1 VTVEGNGIKKDEIID
16 DRKDKSMTLEELDK
30 KYVLQTYARD
40 YTNFVK
46 GVGSTLYDESGRD
59 YIDFASGIAVNSV
72 GHGNEKLVN
81 AICEQAKKIIHIS
94 NLQVIEPQAKLAQ
107 KIVELSGYDMGVF
120 FANSGAEANEGA
132 IKIARKYGETK
143 FENKRYK
150 VITLEHS
157 FHGRTIT
164 TVKATGQE
172 SFHTPH
178 FSPYP
183 AGFSYEKSI
192 EDVYKAIDDETVAVL
207 IELVQGE
214 GGVQP
219 FEKEEIQKLAAH
231 LKENGVL
238 LIVDEVQTG
247 VYRTG
252 EFLASNLYEIEPDI
266 ITLAK
271 GLGGG
276 VPIGAVMTRHKDV
289 FAPGDHGSTFGGN
302 YLSTAAGLA
311 VLEILSELYDSGVL
325 HETLLYF
332 EQKLKETASKYETL
346 FDKEVGLGMMRGL
359 RAKSAEIQGNIIK
372 NCMKEGLV
380 ILKAGRN
387 TVRFLPSLTIRKDEI
402 DEGFKRFETAIST
415 L

>member
-1 VTVEGNGIKKDEIID
+1 MNIEEI
-16 DRKDKSMTLEELDK
+16 DK
-30 KYVLQTYARD
+30 KFVLPTYARD
-40 YTNFVK
+40 YTNFVR
-46 GVGSTLYDESGRD
+46 GVGSTLYDDSGRD
-59 YIDFASGIAVNSV
+59 YIDFASGIGVNSV
-72 GHGNEKLVN
+72 GHGNEALSS
-81 AICEQAKKIIHIS
+81 AICKQVRDIIHIS
-94 NLQVIEPQAKLAQ
+94 NLQVIEPQAELAQ
-107 KIVELSGYDMGVF
+107 KIVELSGYDMALF

-143 FENKRYK
+143 FDSKRYK

-183 AGFSYEKSI
+183 DGFSYEKSI
-192 EDVYKAIDDETVAVL
+192 EDVYSAIDSKTVAVL

-214 GGVQP
+214 GGVEP
-219 FEKEEIQKLAAH
+219 FAKEEIEKLANH
-231 LKENGVL
+231 LKSKDIL

-252 EFLASNLYEIEPDI
+252 EFLASNLYGITPDI

-276 VPIGAVMTRHKDV
+276 VPIGVVMSGHKDIFV
-289 FAPGDHGSTFGGN
+289 AGDHGSTFGGN
-302 YLSTAAGLA
+302 YLSTTAGLS
-311 VLEILSELYDSGVL
+311 VLDTLSSIYDSG
-325 HETLLYF
+325 EIAQKILYF
-332 EQKLKETASKYETL
+332 ESKLQDIVSRYSHL
-346 FDKEVGLGMMRGL
+346 FTKEVGVGLMRGL
-359 RAKSAEIQGNIIK
+359 RARDSDILSKVLSGS
-372 NCMKEGLV
+372 MGEGLI

-387 TVRFLPSLTIRKDEI
+387 TVRFLPSITISSEEI
-402 DEGFKRFETAIST
+402 DEGFVRFERVLKAI
-415 L
+415 

>member
-1 VTVEGNGIKKDEIID
+1 MEIKMNLEQQ
-16 DRKDKSMTLEELDK
+16 DKQ
-30 KYVLQTYARD
+30 YVLQTYARD

-46 GVGSTLYDESGRD
+46 GVGSTLYDEKGKD
-59 YIDFASGIAVNSV
+59 YIDFASGIGVNSV
-72 GHGNEKLVN
+72 GHGNEVLTS
-81 AICEQAKKIIHIS
+81 AICEQAKNIIHIS
-94 NLQVIEPQAKLAQ
+94 NLQVIAPQAKLAQ
-107 KIVELSGYDMGVF
+107 KIVELSGYDMGIF

-172 SFHTPH
+172 SFHTPN

-183 AGFSYEKSI
+183 DGFSYEKSVA
-192 EDVYKAIDDETVAVL
+192 DVYDAIDEETVAVL

-219 FEKEEIQKLAAH
+219 FEKEEIQKLAQH
-231 LKENGVL
+231 LKSKDIL

-252 EFLASNLYEIEPDI
+252 QFLASNLYEIEPDI

-276 VPIGAVMTRHKDV
+276 VPIGAVMTKHKEV
-289 FAPGDHGSTFGGN
+289 LSAGDHGSTFGGN
-302 YLSTAAGLA
+302 YLSTAAGIA
-311 VLEILSELYDSGVL
+311 VLDVLKPMYDEGL
-325 HETLLYF
+325 IDETLLYF
-332 EQKLKETASKYETL
+332 SEKLKVIASTYKNL
-346 FDKEVGLGMMRGL
+346 FDKEVGLGLMRGL
-359 RAKSAEIQGNIIK
+359 RAKNAEIQGNIIK
-372 NCMKEGLV
+372 GCMAEGLV
-380 ILKAGRN
+380 VLKAGRN
-387 TVRFLPSLTIRKDEI
+387 TVRFLPSITITKNEI
-402 DEGFKRFETAIST
+402 DEGFKRFEKVLCS

>member
-1 VTVEGNGIKKDEIID
+1 
-16 DRKDKSMTLEELDK
+16 MTLEEQDK
-30 KYVLQTYARD
+30 QYILQTYARD

-46 GVGSTLYDESGRD
+46 GVGSTLYDEKGKD
-59 YIDFASGIAVNSV
+59 YIDFASGIGVNSV
-72 GHGNEKLVN
+72 GHGNDILTS
-81 AICEQAKKIIHIS
+81 AICEQVKNIIHIS

-107 KIVELSGYDMGVF
+107 KIVELSGYDMGIF

-143 FENKRYK
+143 FNNKRYK

-183 AGFSYEKSI
+183 DGFSYEKSI

-219 FEKEEIQKLAAH
+219 FEKGEIQKLARH
-231 LKENGVL
+231 LKTKEIL
-238 LIVDEVQTG
+238 FIVDEVQTG

-276 VPIGAVMTRHKDV
+276 VPIGAVMTKHKEILSV
-289 FAPGDHGSTFGGN
+289 GDHGSTFGGN
-302 YLSTAAGLA
+302 YLSTTAGLA
-311 VLEILSELYDSGVL
+311 VLDILTSLYESGTLDEVLIYFSQKVKELVNKYTHL
-325 HETLLYF
+325 F
-332 EQKLKETASKYETL
+332 E
-346 FDKEVGLGMMRGL
+346 KEVGLGLMRGL
-359 RAKSAEIQGNIIK
+359 RARNTEIQAEVLK
-372 NCMKEGLV
+372 NCLKEGLIV
-380 ILKAGRN
+380 LKAGRN
-387 TVRFLPSLTIRKDEI
+387 TVRFLPSITISKNEI
-402 DEGFKRFETAIST
+402 DEGFKRFEKAISA

>member
-1 VTVEGNGIKKDEIID
+1 
-16 DRKDKSMTLEELDK
+16 MTLEELDK
-30 KYVLQTYARD
+30 KYVLQTYNRN

-46 GVGSTLYDESGRD
+46 GQGSTLYAENGDD

-72 GHGNEKLVN
+72 GHNNPTLVK
-81 AICEQAKKIIHIS
+81 ALQEQVEKIIHIS
-94 NLQVIEPQAKLAQ
+94 NLQVIEPQAKLAE
-107 KIVELSGYDMGVF
+107 KICTLANYDGAIF

-143 FENKRYK
+143 FEKKRYK

-172 SFHTPH
+172 HFHTPN

-183 AGFSYEKSI
+183 AGFSYV
-192 EDVYKAIDDETVAVL
+192 DGLDAVYENLDDETVAVM

-219 FEKEEIQKLAAH
+219 FEKEAIQKLAQH
-231 LKENGVL
+231 LKERDVL

-247 VYRTG
+247 IYRTG
-252 EFLASNLYEIEPDI
+252 AMLASNMYEIEPDI
-266 ITLAK
+266 ITMAK

-276 VPIGAVMTRHKDV
+276 VPIGAVMTKHKDV
-289 FAPGDHGSTFGGN
+289 LVAGDHGSTFGGN
-302 YLSTAAGLA
+302 YLSTRAGLA
-311 VLEILSELYDSGVL
+311 VLEVLSDMYESGKL
-325 HETLLYF
+325 TETLAYF
-332 EQKLKETASKYETL
+332 TVKLKEIQKKYSHL
-346 FDKEVGLGMMRGL
+346 FTQEVGLGLMRGL
-359 RAKSAEIQGNIIK
+359 RAKDNDT
-372 NCMKEGLV
+372 MKAVLTKAMEKRV
-380 ILKAGRN
+380 IVLSAGRN
-387 TVRFLPSLTIRKDEI
+387 TVRFLPSLTITASEI
-402 DEGFKRFETAIST
+402 DEGFKRFEEAITS

>member
-1 VTVEGNGIKKDEIID
+1 
-16 DRKDKSMTLEELDK
+16 MTLEELDK

-46 GVGSTLYDESGRD
+46 GVGSVLYDDQGRD
-59 YIDFASGIAVNSV
+59 YIDFGSGIAVNSV
-72 GHGNEKLVN
+72 GYGNERLAN

-94 NLQVIEPQAKLAQ
+94 NLQVIEPQAKLAE
-107 KIVELSGYDMGVF
+107 KIVKLSGYDMGVF

-132 IKIARKYGETK
+132 IKIARKYGEVK
-143 FENKRYK
+143 FNQKRYK
-150 VITLEHS
+150 VITLEGS

-172 SFHTPH
+172 HFHSSY

-183 AGFSYEKSI
+183 YGFSYESSI
-192 EDVYKAIDDETVAVL
+192 DKVYGAIDDETVAVL

-219 FEKEEIQKLAAH
+219 FDKEEIQKLASH
-231 LKENGVL
+231 LKKEGIL

-247 VYRTG
+247 VFRTG

-271 GLGGG
+271 GLAGG
-276 VPIGAVMTRHKDV
+276 VPIGAVMTKHKDV
-289 FAPGDHGSTFGGN
+289 LTAGDHGSTFGGN

-311 VLEILSELYDSGVL
+311 VLEILEEMYERG
-325 HETLLYF
+325 EIAEALLYF
-332 EQKLKETASKYETL
+332 EKKLQEIVQKYPHL
-346 FDKEVGLGMMRGL
+346 FEKEVGLGLMRGL
-359 RAKSAEIQGNIIK
+359 RAKSSDIQMKTIK
-372 NCMKEGLV
+372 QCMKEGLIV
-380 ILKAGRN
+380 LKAGRN
-387 TVRFLPSLTIRKDEI
+387 TVRLLPSLTITKDEM
-402 DEGFKRFETAIST
+402 DEGFKRFEKAIGSID
-415 L
+415 

>member
-1 VTVEGNGIKKDEIID
+1 MENK
-16 DRKDKSMTLEELDK
+16 MTLEQQDK

-46 GVGSTLYDESGRD
+46 GVGSTLYDDNGRD
-59 YIDFASGIAVNSV
+59 YIDFASGIGVNSV
-72 GHGNEKLVN
+72 GHGNEKLTN

-107 KIVELSGYDMGVF
+107 RIVELSGYDMACF

-150 VITLEHS
+150 IITLEHS

-219 FEKEEIQKLAAH
+219 FEKVEIQKLAAH
-231 LKENGVL
+231 LKAEGIL

-276 VPIGAVMTRHKDV
+276 VPIGAVMTTHKDV
-289 FAPGDHGSTFGGN
+289 LSAGDHGSTFGGN
-302 YLSTAAGLA
+302 YLSTSAGLA
-311 VLEILSELYDSGVL
+311 VLDILEGLYANGTVG
-325 HETLLYF
+325 ETLIYF
-332 EQKLKETASKYETL
+332 EEKLEAIAKTYANL
-346 FDKEVGLGMMRGL
+346 FEKEVGLGFMRGL
-359 RAKSAEIQGNIIK
+359 RAKSAEIQGAVLK
-372 NCMKEGLV
+372 NSLKEGLI

-387 TVRFLPSLTIRKDEI
+387 TVRFLPSITITKDEI
-402 DEGFKRFETAIST
+402 DEGFKRFEQAIST

>member
-1 VTVEGNGIKKDEIID
+1 
-16 DRKDKSMTLEELDK
+16 MTLEELDK
-30 KYVLQTYARD
+30 KYVLQTYNRN

-46 GVGSTLYDESGRD
+46 GQGSTLYAENGDD

-72 GHGNEKLVN
+72 GHNNQTLVK
-81 AICEQAKKIIHIS
+81 ALQEQVEKIIHIS
-94 NLQVIEPQAKLAQ
+94 NLQVIEPQAKLAE
-107 KIVELSGYDMGVF
+107 KICTLANYDGAIF

-143 FENKRYK
+143 FEKKRYK

-172 SFHTPH
+172 SFHTPN

-183 AGFSYEKSI
+183 AGFSYV
-192 EDVYKAIDDETVAVL
+192 DGLDAVYENLDDETVAVM

-219 FEKEEIQKLAAH
+219 FEKEAIQKLAQH
-231 LKENGVL
+231 LKDRDVL

-247 VYRTG
+247 IYRTG
-252 EFLASNLYEIEPDI
+252 AMLASNMYEIEPDI
-266 ITLAK
+266 ITMAK

-276 VPIGAVMTRHKDV
+276 VPIGAVMTKHKDILV
-289 FAPGDHGSTFGGN
+289 AGDHGSTFGGN
-302 YLSTAAGLA
+302 YLSTRAGLA
-311 VLEILSELYDSGVL
+311 VLDVLSDMDNSGKL
-325 HETLLYF
+325 TETLAYF
-332 EQKLKETASKYETL
+332 TIKLKDIQKKYSHL
-346 FDKEVGLGMMRGL
+346 FTQEVGLGLMRGL
-359 RAKSAEIQGNIIK
+359 RAKDNDT
-372 NCMKEGLV
+372 MKAVLAKAMDKRV
-380 ILKAGRN
+380 IVLPAGRN
-387 TVRFLPSLTIRKDEI
+387 TVRFLPSLTITASEI
-402 DEGFKRFETAIST
+402 DEGFKRFEEAIST

>member
-1 VTVEGNGIKKDEIID
+1 
-16 DRKDKSMTLEELDK
+16 MTLEQQDK
-30 KYVLQTYARD
+30 KYILQTYARD
-40 YTNFVK
+40 YTNFTK
-46 GVGSTLYDESGRD
+46 GIGSTLYDGEGRD
-59 YIDFASGIAVNSV
+59 YIDFASGIGVNSV
-72 GHGNEKLVN
+72 GHGNDKLVE
-81 AICEQAKKIIHIS
+81 AITNQAKNIIHIS

-143 FENKRYK
+143 FNNKRYK

-164 TVKATGQE
+164 TVKATGQD

-183 AGFSYEKSI
+183 DGFSYEKSI

-214 GGVQP
+214 GGVEP
-219 FEKEEIQKLAAH
+219 FAKLEIQKLASH
-231 LKENGVL
+231 LKSKDIL

-247 VYRTG
+247 VYRSG

-276 VPIGAVMTRHKDV
+276 VPIGAVMTSHKDILS
-289 FAPGDHGSTFGGN
+289 AGDHGSTFGGN
-302 YLSTAAGLA
+302 YLSSSAGLA
-311 VLEILSELYDSGVL
+311 VLDILSTRYDEGLIDEIIIHFSSKL
-325 HETLLYF
+325 EDIANRYPNLF
-332 EQKLKETASKYETL
+332 EKA
-346 FDKEVGLGMMRGL
+346 VGLGLMRGL
-359 RAKSAEIQGNIIK
+359 RAKSADIQASIIK
-372 NCMKEGLV
+372 KSMQNGLIV
-380 ILKAGRN
+380 LKAGRN
-387 TVRFLPSLTIRKDEI
+387 TVRFLPSITINKNEI
-402 DEGFKRFETAIST
+402 DEGFKRFEKSINN

>member
-1 VTVEGNGIKKDEIID
+1 M
-16 DRKDKSMTLEELDK
+16 DKNMTLEELDK

-72 GHGNEKLVN
+72 GHGNEKLVS
-81 AICEQAKKIIHIS
+81 AICEQVKKIIHIS

-311 VLEILSELYDSGVL
+311 VLDILSELYDNGVL

-332 EQKLKETASKYETL
+332 EQKLKETASKYDTL

-402 DEGFKRFETAIST
+402 DEGFKRFEAAIST

>member
-1 VTVEGNGIKKDEIID
+1 ME
-16 DRKDKSMTLEELDK
+16 MTLEQQDK
-30 KYVLQTYARD
+30 QYVLQTYARN

-46 GVGSTLYDESGRD
+46 GVGSTLYDEGGKD
-59 YIDFASGIAVNSV
+59 YIDFASGIGVNSV
-72 GHGNEKLVN
+72 GHGNKTLTK
-81 AICEQAKKIIHIS
+81 AICEQAQNIIHIS

-107 KIVELSGYDMGVF
+107 RIVELSGYDMGIF

-143 FENKRYK
+143 FDNKRYK

-183 AGFSYEKSI
+183 DGFSYEKSI
-192 EDVYKAIDDETVAVL
+192 EDVYQAIDDETVAVL

-219 FEKEEIQKLAAH
+219 FEKEEIQQLATH
-231 LKENGVL
+231 LKNKDIL

-276 VPIGAVMTRHKDV
+276 VPIAAVMTKHKEILSR
-289 FAPGDHGSTFGGN
+289 GDHGSTFGGN
-302 YLSTAAGLA
+302 YLSTVASLA
-311 VLEILSELYDSGVL
+311 VLEVLKPMYDTGVID
-325 HETLLYF
+325 ETLLYF
-332 EQKLKETASKYETL
+332 SEKLKVIVNKYKHL
-346 FDKEVGLGMMRGL
+346 FEKEVGLGLMRGL
-359 RAKSAEIQGNIIK
+359 RAKNAEIQGAIVK
-372 NCMKEGLV
+372 NAMNEGLV

-387 TVRFLPSLTIRKDEI
+387 TVRFLPSITISKSEI
-402 DEGFKRFETAIST
+402 DEGFKRFETVIST